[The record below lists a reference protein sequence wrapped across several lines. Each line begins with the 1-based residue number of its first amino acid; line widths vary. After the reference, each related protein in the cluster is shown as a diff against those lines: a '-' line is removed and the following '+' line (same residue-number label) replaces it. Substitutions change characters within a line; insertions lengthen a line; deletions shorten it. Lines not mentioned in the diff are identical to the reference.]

1 MSLSIYPSVDDT
13 SVFINLNGKASL
25 SEIAFE
31 NKQKY
36 LKAQP
41 FPHIV
46 IDNLIDK
53 EILSNIQE
61 GFPDLSEM
69 EGTERHSGSTDEK
82 LASPRGRKF
91 QTPLIASLLA
101 FLNSSEFID
110 FLQDLTSIKEPL
122 IPDPHFVAGGLHQVR
137 RGGFL
142 KIHTDFCKN
151 HYTKLD
157 RRINVLLYLN
167 KNWPEEYGGHLEFY
181 DKEMSECRQR
191 ILPTFNRM
199 VIFNTND
206 FTYHGHPDPLT
217 CPEDRTRNSLAI
229 YYYSNGRP
237 TNEIRT
243 RLQNQFTIY
252 KARPGEHF
260 KPNTNIKSIVLQF
273 IPPVAFPLA
282 RVIKKALSPS
292 AAKARKRWD

>member
-1 MSLSIYPSVDDT
+1 MLVLILPAVDDT
-13 SVFINLNGKASL
+13 NIFINLRGKASL
-25 SEIAFE
+25 SEIALE

-36 LKAQP
+36 LQAQP
-41 FPHIV
+41 FPHIA
-46 IDNLIDK
+46 IDNLIDE
-53 EILSNIQE
+53 EILSNIEE
-61 GFPDLSEM
+61 GFPDLSRM

-110 FLQDLTSIKEPL
+110 FLQELTSIKEPL

-157 RRINVLLYLN
+157 RRVNVLLYLN
-167 KNWPEEYGGHLEFY
+167 KSWAEEYGGHLEFY
-181 DKEMSECRQR
+181 DKEMRDCRQR

-206 FTYHGHPDPLT
+206 FTYHGHLDPLT
-217 CPEDRTRNSLAI
+217 CPENRTRNSLAL

-237 TNEIRT
+237 ANETRT

-252 KARPGEHF
+252 KARSGEHF
-260 KPNTNIKSIVLQF
+260 KLNINIKSIVLQF

-282 RVIKKALSPS
+282 RFVKKTLG
-292 AAKARKRWD
+292 R